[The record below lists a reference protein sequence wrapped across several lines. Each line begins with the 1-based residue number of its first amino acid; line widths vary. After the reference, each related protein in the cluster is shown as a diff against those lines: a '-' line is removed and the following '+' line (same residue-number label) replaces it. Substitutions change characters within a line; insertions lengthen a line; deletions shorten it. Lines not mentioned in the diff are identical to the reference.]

1 MTFDP
6 RSLEHLQE
14 LSRQLP
20 QKLPKPS
27 ASNNKEH
34 QISSKLHPI
43 DTEENPQA
51 LFKELM
57 NASPDGNVPSHL
69 ITRLK
74 EVEAK
79 QLNQSN
85 NHYLNER
92 TSTVPK
98 TTKTTDSR
106 GSKKETT
113 EEFLYASFERF
124 LLEDEEQTI

>member
-20 QKLPKPS
+20 QKLPSPNTPK
-27 ASNNKEH
+27 NKEH
-34 QISSKLHPI
+34 QISNKLHPI

-69 ITRLK
+69 ISRLK

-79 QLNQSN
+79 QLNQST
-85 NHYLNER
+85 YPPLEER
-92 TSTVPK
+92 TNTAHQ
-98 TTKTTDSR
+98 TTKATYKKR
-106 GSKKETT
+106 RSKKGTK
-113 EEFLYASFERF
+113 EEILYASFDRF
-124 LLEDEEQTI
+124 LLEDQD